1 MRDLVQQVGERV
13 GALATA
19 KAVYGEP
26 VERGEITV
34 IPVARATWGFGGGSG
49 GDTAQQGAGG
59 GGGGWVQPIGFIEV
73 RPQGAQFKPI
83 RDPRRTA
90 LLGAAAATAAALMLR
105 RLGG

>member
-1 MRDLVQQVGERV
+1 MTDLVQRIGERV

-19 KAVYGEP
+19 RAVFGDP
-26 VERGEITV
+26 VERGGVTV

-49 GDTAQQGAGG
+49 GDSVQQGSGG
-59 GGGGWVQPIGFIEV
+59 GGGGWVVPIGYIEV
-73 RPQGAQFKPI
+73 RDDGARFKPI

-105 RLGG
+105 RFGG